1 MLKRIKRKEGKF
13 MEIRKHNANLYNAA
27 DSENEM
33 NYASSGCSCSCSCSC
48 SCYCTCAAISEEE

>member
-48 SCYCTCAAISEEE
+48 CCTCAAISEEE

>member
-1 MLKRIKRKEGKF
+1 

-48 SCYCTCAAISEEE
+48 SCCCTCAAISEEE

>member
-1 MLKRIKRKEGKF
+1 MEEKQKEGWL
-13 MEIRKHNANLYNAA
+13 MEITKHNANLYNAA

-48 SCYCTCAAISEEE
+48 CCTCAAVSEEE